1 MMFFDGAE
9 EKASISEKRDDD
21 RIQHKPQQAYA
32 GQNQRKSDGTFELT
46 CAHGSMV
53 DVKAAD
59 DDLHRAV
66 ILPIFLDI
74 RIGDRI
80 VVD

>member
-1 MMFFDGAE
+1 MMFFDGVE
-9 EKASISEKRDDD
+9 EKASIGKKCGDDS
-21 RIQHKPQQAYA
+21 IQRKPQQTCAK
-32 GQNQRKSDGTFELT
+32 QNQRKLEGAFELT
-46 CAHGSMV
+46 GAPRSMV

-59 DDLHRAV
+59 DELHRAV